1 MPSPVRIRH
10 GFTLIELLVVIAI
23 IAILIGL
30 LLPAVQKV
38 REAAARISCSNNL
51 KQIGIAVHNHHSTH
65 GYLPT
70 GGAGYNIPRTMVGG
84 TPAIGKQQE
93 WSWAYQILPFM
104 EQDNL
109 WSNPDD
115 AFVSGTP
122 VKMYFCP
129 SRRTPVALS
138 GGAWQIQPYPRA
150 MIDYAGNAGASNVGG
165 DGAGTYG
172 EGRDGVIR
180 KSTLGTTTFSA
191 IKDGTSTTI
200 LIAEKRMNLTF
211 ADSAC
216 QADDNDGY
224 VGGFEDDNARWGAFP
239 PEPDMMGPEES
250 FAMIHP
256 RVFQFGSSHTGVVQA
271 VFADGSVQ
279 SIRYSVSAEVFRR
292 LSSRNDGLVVGS
304 GDY

>member
-1 MPSPVRIRH
+1 MA
-10 GFTLIELLVVIAI
+10 FTLIELLVVIAI

-51 KQIGIAVHNHHSTH
+51 KQFGLAAHNHHGTH
-65 GYLPT
+65 GFLPT
-70 GGAGYNIPRTMVGG
+70 GGSGYSVPRTMIGG
-84 TPAIGKQQE
+84 TPAIGKQQD
-93 WSWAYQILPFM
+93 WSWAYQILPYM
-104 EQDNL
+104 EQGNL
-109 WSNPDD
+109 WANTDD
-115 AFVSGTP
+115 TFVAGTP
-122 VKMYFCP
+122 LKMYFCP

-138 GGAWQIQPYPRA
+138 GGAWQSQIAPRA
-150 MIDYAGNAGASNVGG
+150 MIDYAGNAGASNAGG

-180 KSTLGTTTFSA
+180 KSTLGNTAFSA

-224 VGGFEDDNARWGAFP
+224 VGGFEDDVVRWGAFP
-239 PEPDMMGPEES
+239 PEPDMAGPEETFS
-250 FAMIHP
+250 MIHP
-256 RVFQFGSSHTGVVQA
+256 RVFQFGSSHTGVFQA
-271 VFADGSVQ
+271 VFADGSVRTI
-279 SIRYSVSAEVFRR
+279 SYSVSAETFRR
-292 LSSRNDGLVVGS
+292 LSSRNDGLVVNGS
-304 GDY
+304 EF